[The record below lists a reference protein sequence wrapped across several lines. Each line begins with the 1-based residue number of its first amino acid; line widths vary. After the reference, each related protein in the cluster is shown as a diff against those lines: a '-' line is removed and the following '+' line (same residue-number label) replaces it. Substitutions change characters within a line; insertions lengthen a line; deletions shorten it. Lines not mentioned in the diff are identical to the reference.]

1 MQDIIHSA
9 LVMEKTKQ
17 TWIVFNTTL
26 SGPSAIT
33 QSALVFI
40 TSIAKMLALSS
51 SSYTCSVTCIANQQ
65 LHHFRQWWLCE
76 PKTYDFCFCLHW
88 LLTKAYALY
97 IEQLRLLTLLFNVS
111 LEIKIYQSIVYLT
124 G

>member
-9 LVMEKTKQ
+9 LVMEKNKQ
-17 TWIVFNTTL
+17 TWIVVNTTL

-40 TSIAKMLALSS
+40 TSIANMLALSS

-65 LHHFRQWWLCE
+65 LHHFRQ
-76 PKTYDFCFCLHW
+76 
-88 LLTKAYALY
+88 
-97 IEQLRLLTLLFNVS
+97 
-111 LEIKIYQSIVYLT
+111 
-124 G
+124 